1 MAGTPDAVTPECRSG
16 KVVISYEGDPQTDKD
31 WYGLYNQQP
40 DASDW
45 RTGLVG
51 YKPGD
56 DQSGEWQ
63 WANKGASYTTGQVSG
78 ETLRTVYWTHNG
90 SGYEPVSDTQAARLY
105 CKL

>member
-16 KVVISYEGDPQTDKD
+16 KVVIGYEGDLQTEKD

-40 DASDW
+40 DASNW

-51 YKPGD
+51 YKPGN

-63 WANKGASYTTGQVSG
+63 WANKDTNYTTSQASG
-78 ETLRTVYWTHNG
+78 ENLRTVYWTHNS
-90 SGYEPVSDTQAARLY
+90 SGYEPVSDTQATSLY